1 MNDTIKNF
9 NLSDGTFIRYKVFG
23 KGKPLI
29 LFHTF
34 RNRLEY
40 SENVAE
46 ILKNKFTIYLIDLPG
61 FGDSPINRNTNYN
74 QDFFTNS
81 IVQFIKSL
89 KIKEITLAG
98 ESIGGVLPAT
108 VAVKIPKL
116 IKKIFLFNP
125 YDYDTYFGEGIGRG
139 NFFAKFIMFHI
150 GLPIIG
156 NLFSSLENKIILKNV
171 MRGGFVNNKNFSIEY
186 LHLLS
191 SSTKKKNYVYHFRNV
206 LSNFKSWVEAKNI
219 YHKIRIPVKL
229 IYGSDDWANETDRVN
244 TQKFLG
250 LKKFEIIKN
259 CGHFSFLENPKRVSE
274 IIVK

>member
-46 ILKNKFTIYLIDLPG
+46 FLKNKFTIYLIDLPG

-156 NLFSSLENKIILKNV
+156 NLFSSLEKIEF
-171 MRGGFVNNKNFSIEY
+171 G
-186 LHLLS
+186 
-191 SSTKKKNYVYHFRNV
+191 
-206 LSNFKSWVEAKNI
+206 
-219 YHKIRIPVKL
+219 
-229 IYGSDDWANETDRVN
+229 
-244 TQKFLG
+244 
-250 LKKFEIIKN
+250 
-259 CGHFSFLENPKRVSE
+259 
-274 IIVK
+274 

>member
-1 MNDTIKNF
+1 M
-9 NLSDGTFIRYKVFG
+9 
-23 KGKPLI
+23 PLI

-46 ILKNKFTIYLIDLPG
+46 FLKNKFTIYLVDLPG
-61 FGDSPINRNTNYN
+61 FGDSPINRNTNYT

-89 KIKEITLAG
+89 NIKEITLAG

-125 YDYDTYFGEGIGRG
+125 YDYDTYFGEESVEET
-139 NFFAKFIMFHI
+139 FAKFIMFHI

-171 MRGGFVNNKNFSIEY
+171 MRGGFVNIKNFSIEY
-186 LHLLS
+186 LNLLS
-191 SSTKKKNYVYHFRNV
+191 SSTKKKLCLPF
-206 LSNFKSWVEAKNI
+206 
-219 YHKIRIPVKL
+219 
-229 IYGSDDWANETDRVN
+229 
-244 TQKFLG
+244 
-250 LKKFEIIKN
+250 
-259 CGHFSFLENPKRVSE
+259 
-274 IIVK
+274 